1 MTQRA
6 IHNSSDKEAQMEATK
21 ERQEWFEQST
31 GRAVDAM
38 ARMAE
43 ANQKALGEIVT
54 LAAAAAT
61 EGVRLFGAFQVSALE
76 TAKAGR
82 AYWLRRLADLEEIQK
97 PAV

>member
-1 MTQRA
+1 MTHCV
-6 IHNSSDKEAQMEATK
+6 INTSPDKEAQMETNK

-31 GRAVDAM
+31 GKAMEAM
-38 ARMAE
+38 ARAAE

-54 LAAAAAT
+54 LAASAAT
-61 EGVRLFGAFQVSALE
+61 EGVRLFGAFQASALE

-82 AYWLRRLADLEEIQK
+82 AYWLRRLADLEELQK